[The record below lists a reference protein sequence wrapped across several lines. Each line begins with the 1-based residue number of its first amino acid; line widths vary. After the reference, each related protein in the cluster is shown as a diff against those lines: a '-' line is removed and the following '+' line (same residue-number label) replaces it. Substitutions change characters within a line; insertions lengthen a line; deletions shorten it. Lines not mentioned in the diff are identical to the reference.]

1 MSIKDEH
8 DEPPLAAILDKDC
21 ADDMGS
27 IVAAD
32 VKKQIV
38 PVESRPQQHNVQVV
52 TQAVHRVGRPGKL
65 EASKRQ
71 TLQELHFVSC
81 SHTVK
86 AVL

>member
-1 MSIKDEH
+1 MSIKDGH
-8 DEPPLAAILDKDC
+8 DEPPLAAILDKDF
-21 ADDMGS
+21 ADDMARITG
-27 IVAAD
+27 AD
-32 VKKQIV
+32 LKKQIV

-52 TQAVHRVGRPGKL
+52 CQEVHRVGRPGRL